1 MLNASDSEAEA
12 TFDRARPPAMSR
24 PRVKEEVESLNMVIL
39 RSLSELSAWIG
50 VANRQA

>member
-12 TFDRARPPAMSR
+12 ALDTARPPAMIR

-39 RSLSELSAWIG
+39 RSIE
-50 VANRQA
+50 